1 MPSTATPT
9 GWLVALIVMFLL
21 LSACGQSP
29 SDPTR
34 SFEEVSQRF
43 YVIELDGEPA
53 GIVEE
58 RRGRTGSGAPR
69 MDTRVEIQLPGSGWL
84 LREERLQFA
93 IEPPHV
99 LLQRTRFTRTPAG
112 IEHHE
117 VTRGEDL
124 GSPDIDTLDGTQA
137 IAAAPVGSR
146 VEQQGLFGASEG
158 SGMATSWR
166 VESRGRNGTHAL
178 GERADGAKVGL
189 WLAPDGTPTRYLI
202 GDSFEMRRVDARPE
216 LNAGGDNGPLLLAV
230 PERLG
235 DSTAISGMTLR
246 LQGPA
251 ADMFESGPGLL
262 VGEAG
267 SHTLVTHRLDADSR
281 LEQRQRRELEQL
293 VAAVRR
299 RIRYHPGAAPP
310 SLDALLA
317 DGRGDCYEFAALFS
331 ALAQAAGYD
340 SRVVTGLAWAG
351 DERGGFAPHAWNELR
366 IDGHWL
372 SVDATFDQVGADAAR
387 LRFPDDPARQL
398 DLQIALTRSSIEIL
412 DIELGD

>member
-1 MPSTATPT
+1 
-9 GWLVALIVMFLL
+9 
-21 LSACGQSP
+21 
-29 SDPTR
+29 
-34 SFEEVSQRF
+34 
-43 YVIELDGEPA
+43 
-53 GIVEE
+53 
-58 RRGRTGSGAPR
+58 
-69 MDTRVEIQLPGSGWL
+69 
-84 LREERLQFA
+84 
-93 IEPPHV
+93 
-99 LLQRTRFTRTPAG
+99 
-112 IEHHE
+112 
-117 VTRGEDL
+117 
-124 GSPDIDTLDGTQA
+124 
-137 IAAAPVGSR
+137 
-146 VEQQGLFGASEG
+146 
-158 SGMATSWR
+158 
-166 VESRGRNGTHAL
+166 
-178 GERADGAKVGL
+178 
-189 WLAPDGTPTRYLI
+189 
-202 GDSFEMRRVDARPE
+202 VDARPE